1 MTKTNISVSIRT
13 PLKFRLWSKLSMHRH
28 ILPGDV
34 REHLCVCVCVV
45 CLCLL
50 WFQTS
55 VIRTQAWNYMKSRS
69 FVNVL
74 LWFCLRAGFV
84 ANLNLATAFT
94 CPSTDGLVLTLPSLL
109 LDLQLQNPWS
119 SAGFVSAVYVQ
130 LCERNPQM
138 AHSRNEPASVMLM
151 SKRDKH
157 AAAR

>member
-1 MTKTNISVSIRT
+1 MTKINISVSIRT
-13 PLKFRLWSKLSMHRH
+13 PLKFRLRSKLSMHRH

-34 REHLCVCVCVV
+34 REHLCVCVCVFAMISDICNQKHELKPEITWNPEV
-45 CLCLL
+45 SWTFYCD
-50 WFQTS
+50 S
-55 VIRTQAWNYMKSRS
+55 VW
-69 FVNVL
+69 
-74 LWFCLRAGFV
+74 RAGFV

-109 LDLQLQNPWS
+109 FDLQLQNPWS
-119 SAGFVSAVYVQ
+119 SAGFVSAVYFQ

-138 AHSRNEPASVMLM
+138 AHSRNERASVMLM